1 MFPVVVTWLLAYVLT
16 GASIVIGVR
25 LIWLACDHLPLWT
38 LAAAVLC
45 VVGVLVYAGVLG
57 NVLVVVGLLTTT
69 LAAALLTL
77 LVWVPRVL
85 PGVVDAV
92 TGWHRRGEARRAD
105 ARTR

>member
-1 MFPVVVTWLLAYVLT
+1 MFPVVATWLLAYVLT

-38 LAAAVLC
+38 LAGAVLC
-45 VVGVLVYAGVLG
+45 VVGVVVYAGVLG
-57 NVLVVVGLLTTT
+57 NVLVVIGLLTTT

-85 PGVVDAV
+85 PDVVDTV
-92 TGWHRRGEARRAD
+92 TGWHRRDAARRRD
-105 ARTR
+105 SRTR